1 MTTLKQAEKN
11 LTANSKDIDTV
22 VAIFERTGNIQRLV
36 TILAETLDSNQF
48 RALLA
53 TEFCNIP
60 LDLELAE
67 VSE

>member
-11 LTANSKDIDTV
+11 LAANSKDIDTV
-22 VAIFERTGNIQRLV
+22 IALFKRTGNIKRLV
-36 TILAETLDSNQF
+36 TILAETLDGNEF
-48 RALLA
+48 RTLLA

-60 LDLELAE
+60 LNLEFAE